1 MPKGVPLTDEQKAAM
16 AEGRRKAKA
25 QKAAGLKQAK
35 EDDAAADLREKVE
48 SQEETPLRVSE
59 PSFDA
64 TSAGG
69 VQEWGPY
76 TSYMEVHTQYGLFG
90 LAAWTIMHFEK
101 TQVFHFKED
110 KYVDSMRPVYRKVDK
125 NSLVS

>member
-1 MPKGVPLTDEQKAAM
+1 MPKGVPLTDEQKEAM

-25 QKAAGLKQAK
+25 QKAAAEAQ
-35 EDDAAADLREKVE
+35 AADDELAEQIRAEVE
-48 SQEETPLRVSE
+48 TQGEPPIRVSE

-64 TSAGG
+64 TPAGG

-90 LAAWTIMHFEK
+90 LPAWTIMHFEK
-101 TQVFHFKED
+101 TTVFHYKQD
-110 KYVDSMRPVYRKVDK
+110 KYVDSMRPVYRKVTK
-125 NSLVS
+125 ELVS

>member
-1 MPKGVPLTDEQKAAM
+1 MPKGVPLTDEQKEAM

-25 QKAAGLKQAK
+25 QKAAAEKQTK
-35 EDDAAADLREKVE
+35 DDELAAEIRAEVE
-48 SQEETPLRVSE
+48 GQGETPARVSE

-64 TSAGG
+64 TPAGG

-90 LAAWTIMHFEK
+90 LPAWTIMHFEK
-101 TQVFHFKED
+101 TTVFHYKQD
-110 KYVDSMRPVYRKVDK
+110 KYVDSMRPVYRKVAK
-125 NSLVS
+125 ELVS

>member
-1 MPKGVPLTDEQKAAM
+1 MPTGIPLTDEQKEAM

-25 QKAAGLKQAK
+25 QKDAAEAQAADDELAAGIRA
-35 EDDAAADLREKVE
+35 EVE
-48 SQEETPLRVSE
+48 AQGEPPIRVSE

-64 TSAGG
+64 TTAGG

-90 LAAWTIMHFEK
+90 LPAWTIMHFEK
-101 TQVFHFKED
+101 TRVFHFKQD
-110 KYVDSMRPVYRKVDK
+110 KYVESMRPVYRKVAK
-125 NSLVS
+125 ELVS

>member
-1 MPKGVPLTDEQKAAM
+1 MPKGVPLTDEQKEAM

-25 QKAAGLKQAK
+25 QRAAAEKQAA
-35 EDDAAADLREKVE
+35 DDELAAKVRIE
-48 SQEETPLRVSE
+48 VEGQSTVPARVSE

-64 TSAGG
+64 TPAGG

-90 LAAWTIMHFEK
+90 LPAWTIMHFEK
-101 TQVFHFKED
+101 TTVFHYKQD
-110 KYVDSMRPVYRKVDK
+110 KYVESMRPVYRKVAK
-125 NSLVS
+125 ELVS